1 MRDAAA
7 PPAACSRL
15 DPQRDELRFGG
26 VETAEASD
34 DAEQPTVLLGDEQHF
49 LLAGGGLCPP
59 ALPDLVL
66 VPPGRRGGG
75 LCRPARPDLD
85 RLAHGVLVAGRE
97 VRRHLAQH
105 GQPRLAPEAPF
116 VAPYP

>member
-15 DPQRDELRFGG
+15 DPQRHELRFGG

-49 LLAGGGLCPP
+49 LLAGGGLCRP
-59 ALPDLVL
+59 ALPDLV
-66 VPPGRRGGG
+66 
-75 LCRPARPDLD
+75 
-85 RLAHGVLVAGRE
+85 RLPHGVLVAGRE
-97 VRRHLAQH
+97 VRRLLAQH
-105 GQPRLAPEAPF
+105 AQPRLAPEAPF
-116 VAPYP
+116 VAP